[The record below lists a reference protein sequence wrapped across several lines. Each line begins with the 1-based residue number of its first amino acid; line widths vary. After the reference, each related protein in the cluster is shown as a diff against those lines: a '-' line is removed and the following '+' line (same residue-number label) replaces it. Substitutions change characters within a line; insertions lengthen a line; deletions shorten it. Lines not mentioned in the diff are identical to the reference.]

1 MANRYPLILDTTDG
15 NKIKELPAGDN
26 LTLRENSIFDVQNI
40 NALGVINAPVITV
53 NGNKIVAQNFA
64 DLTDTPNTFVGSENY
79 FIKVNATG
87 TGIEFR
93 PLGDIAN
100 ISVDNL
106 TTTGNILPAVT
117 GNNNIGSV
125 ALKYNQITALA
136 VSANLISYAGSVVFD
151 ATTGKVSYS
160 ALQGAPAFLS
170 EFTDDIGFLRTS
182 DLDTT
187 LAGLFDDGVPFT
199 TDIVGSVFGD
209 DSTLLVDGVTGI
221 ITGDVLNSQIT
232 TTNLIAATA
241 TLSTTIA
248 TTINGPSTGNLA
260 IDAGTS
266 GIINIGHNTTT
277 AVNIKNAV
285 IDSFD
290 QGLGLGV
297 AQLTASTD
305 LIISAGNRVKVDGAV
320 PFRLAHLSAAEI
332 SLVVALEGDVIYNTT
347 TSRLQ
352 MYQSGAW
359 LDVNGNVEATTGT
372 SNFNDVIIAGDL
384 TVSGTTTT
392 IETTNTNIT
401 DNVITLNDGETGAG
415 VTLGTSG
422 IEIER
427 GTSPNRSL
435 VWTENFGGKWI
446 VTDDATLLANR
457 LEANYLVGSLSVS
470 TDDLVMTDGNVTATG
485 TLTMGGNGL
494 VQIVSVTTDIELL
507 PVGKVKVDGNLEVTG
522 TFDGDVTGSVFGDD
536 STVLVDGN
544 NNKVVGDI
552 DTASLR
558 TSETTI
564 ALGGNAGATNQG
576 NLAVAIGNGAG
587 QISQGAASVA
597 IGDQAGLD
605 TQGTSAI
612 AIGNAGS
619 SNQGAQAVAIGES
632 AGYTGQGAQAIAIG
646 SYAGN
651 LSQAA
656 NSIVLNAT
664 GSAVQNT
671 QASSFVVKPVRDA
684 VGTTV
689 MMYDATLGE
698 ITHTATPGT
707 LAANI
712 DQATVAIG
720 ATTATAI
727 GIGNAGSTTTING
740 IVNLPA
746 LIAGEITAD
755 NSISITTA
763 TGDGNAISIGPG
775 GTNRYVNITADFIR
789 FNGEIIVPMIAK
801 GGITGDIKG
810 SVVGDDST
818 VLIDGQS
825 STIVGPVVSSSIA
838 GTLVKATTIEN
849 NTTDD
854 LAVNVDGFININA
867 GTDDAGMSK
876 IQMDQTGINH
886 IEITTEPKVPG
897 DANDVANIAINATA
911 ASGNVIIGT
920 TGSTRNQVVTIH
932 NATVSG
938 TLVGSAQGAHTG
950 TLTGDITGS
959 VFSDDSSMMID
970 GISGTIVGPISKI
983 VGDVQQISGPGA
995 ISLDTLITEITTT
1008 GTNDAYSLAD
1018 GILGQIKI
1026 IAMVGDG
1033 GDAILTPTT
1042 LATGTTITF
1051 SDVNDNI
1058 TLLFTSN
1065 GWLNTANQNAT
1076 IA

>member
-1 MANRYPLILDTTDG
+1 MRMANRYPLILDNTDG

-26 LTLRENSIFDVQNI
+26 LTLRENSILDVQNI

-352 MYQSGAW
+352 MYQESAW
-359 LDVNGNVEATTGT
+359 KDVNGNVEATAGT
-372 SNFNDVIIAGDL
+372 SNFNDVVIAGDL
-384 TVSGTTTT
+384 TVTGTTTS
-392 IETTNTNIT
+392 IETTNTDIT
-401 DNVITLNDGETGAG
+401 DNVITLNKGELGAG
-415 VTLGTSG
+415 VTLTTSG

-435 VWTENFGGKWI
+435 VWTENFGGKWL

-457 LEANYLVGSLSVS
+457 LEANYVVGSLSVS

-507 PVGKVKVDGNLEVTG
+507 PVGKVKIDGNLEVTG
-522 TFDGDVTGSVFGDD
+522 TFDGDMTGSVFGDD
-536 STVLVDGN
+536 STILVDGVAG
-544 NNKVVGDI
+544 KIVGDI
-552 DTASLR
+552 DNAQVLTTTVQGRDSEALNIYRGTTGSVIVGDASSGSMSVSDSGINITA
-558 TSETTI
+558 TAGVDINGAATGTVNIGTGATTGNVTIGKVGNTTTI
-564 ALGGNAGATNQG
+564 DGTFNAILTGD
-576 NLAVAIGNGAG
+576 V
-587 QISQGAASVA
+587 
-597 IGDQAGLD
+597 IGDV
-605 TQGTSAI
+605 T
-612 AIGNAGS
+612 GN
-619 SNQGAQAVAIGES
+619 V
-632 AGYTGQGAQAIAIG
+632 TG
-646 SYAGN
+646 
-651 LSQAA
+651 
-656 NSIVLNAT
+656 
-664 GSAVQNT
+664 
-671 QASSFVVKPVRDA
+671 
-684 VGTTV
+684 
-689 MMYDATLGE
+689 
-698 ITHTATPGT
+698 
-707 LAANI
+707 NI
-712 DQATVAIG
+712 DQATVEIG

-727 GIGNAGSTTTING
+727 NIGNAGSTTTING
-740 IVNLPA
+740 TLASPA
-746 LIAGEITAD
+746 VISGSITAD
-755 NSISITTA
+755 DSMSITTA
-763 TGDGNAISIGPG
+763 TGDGNAISIGPA
-775 GTNRYVNITADFIR
+775 GTNTFVNLTADSIR
-789 FNGEIIVPMIAK
+789 FFGPITNATTFK

-810 SVVGDDST
+810 SVVADDST
-818 VLIDGQS
+818 VMIDGTTG
-825 STIVGPVVSSSIA
+825 TIVGPIVSANIS

-849 NTTDD
+849 HTTDD

-867 GTDDAGMSK
+867 GTDDAGMSR

-911 ASGNVIIGT
+911 ASGDVIIGT
-920 TGSTRNQVVTIH
+920 TGSTRNQAVTIH
-932 NATVSG
+932 NATV
-938 TLVGSAQGAHTG
+938 TGSLIGNAQGAHTG
-950 TLTGDITGS
+950 SLTGDLVGS
-959 VFSDDSSMMID
+959 VFGDDSSPMVDAGNRTMFSDLLTLTPLNTEPANPID
-970 GISGTIVGPISKI
+970 GQLAV
-983 VGDVQQISGPGA
+983 
-995 ISLDTLITEITTT
+995 
-1008 GTNDAYSLAD
+1008 AD
-1018 GILGQIKI
+1018 GAGWDPSGGNPTKKQTVIYLGSAWVQI
-1026 IAMVGDG
+1026 
-1033 GDAILTPTT
+1033 AIE
-1042 LATGTTITF
+1042 A
-1051 SDVNDNI
+1051 
-1058 TLLFTSN
+1058 
-1065 GWLNTANQNAT
+1065 
-1076 IA
+1076 